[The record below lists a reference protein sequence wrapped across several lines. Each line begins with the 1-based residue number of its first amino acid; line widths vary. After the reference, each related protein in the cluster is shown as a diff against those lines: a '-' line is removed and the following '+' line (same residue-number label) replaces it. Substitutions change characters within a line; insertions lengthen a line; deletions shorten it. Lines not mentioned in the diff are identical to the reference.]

1 MYIKGP
7 IPVELPTT
15 IIMPNK
21 SMTATVGIAHHNFCF
36 QRYLIKSPAILSLN
50 NKFFILNKYTN
61 YVLSITNL
69 PITKV
74 SIPLFKNVL
83 IASWGDV
90 TIGSPLTLNDVF
102 NNIGTPVML

>member
-15 IIMPNK
+15 IIMPN
-21 SMTATVGIAHHNFCF
+21 SSITATVGIAHHNFCF
-36 QRYLIKSPAILSLN
+36 QRYFIKSPAILSLN
-50 NKFFILNKYTN
+50 NKFFILKYTN

-83 IASWGDV
+83 IASWGAV

-102 NNIGTPVML
+102 NNIGTPVIL